1 MDNMRYSGLN
11 KNDMI
16 NGEGVCVSL
25 FMQGCPH
32 HCPGCFNPETWDFN
46 GGLEAPSDLKGQIIK
61 AISENG
67 IQRNF
72 SVLGGEPLCLENI
85 HFTDEIIS
93 AVRSA
98 YPNIKIYVWTGY
110 TMEELYAR
118 NDSHTVNILNN
129 INVLIDGK
137 YIEEERD
144 ISLPLRGSRNQKIYY
159 IAPM

>member
-11 KNDMI
+11 KNDMV

-85 HFTDEIIS
+85 RFTDEIIS

-98 YPNIKIYVWTGY
+98 YPDIKIYVWTGY

-159 IAPM
+159 IA

>member
-11 KNDMI
+11 KNDMV

-85 HFTDEIIS
+85 RFTDEIIS

-98 YPNIKIYVWTGY
+98 YPDIKIYVWTGY

-118 NDSHTVNILNN
+118 NDSHTANILNN
-129 INVLIDGK
+129 INVLIDGR

-159 IAPM
+159 IA